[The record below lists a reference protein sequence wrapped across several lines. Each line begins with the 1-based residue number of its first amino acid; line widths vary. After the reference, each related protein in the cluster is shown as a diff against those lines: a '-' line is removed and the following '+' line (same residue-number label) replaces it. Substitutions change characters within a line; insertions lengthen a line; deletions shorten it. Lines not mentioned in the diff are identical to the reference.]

1 MLASLPLCSQEC
13 VCIWEGAFVVARVR
27 PSTRGC
33 VCVLKRVR
41 LFARVYVLWGCCVRK
56 SASVCEG
63 VFVAA
68 RMRQCLQGC
77 VCEGALVHARLYLNL

>member
-33 VCVLKRVR
+33 VCVFKRVR
-41 LFARVYVLWGCCVRK
+41 LFARVCCGAAVLERVRLFVRVYLLLRGCV
-56 SASVCEG
+56 SACKD
-63 VFVAA
+63 VFV
-68 RMRQCLQGC
+68 RVHLCMRGC
-77 VCEGALVHARLYLNL
+77 I